1 MALLARTI
9 VVCEVR
15 RGDKPAGNSAW
26 LSVRSPGFRYI
37 PAPSSF
43 AAVTGLSPGPRV
55 SQLANIADPGT
66 GQGVVFGNLRFEA

>member
-43 AAVTGLSPGPRV
+43 AAVTGLSRVLGALEVARGCAVAIVMTCPR
-55 SQLANIADPGT
+55 S
-66 GQGVVFGNLRFEA
+66 